1 MRKGQQV
8 MNKNKKKKRKLWKW
22 IILIALIVI
31 IVLGFKA
38 CSTASQN
45 MMTMVETISPEK
57 GKLEDYVSITGLVE
71 SDEIKYYYSPVNG
84 RLSEVCVER
93 GQIVKQG
100 DKLISFDMEDME
112 LYLEQARLQY
122 VTGSSTY
129 NGTLN
134 NDKNALAD
142 LHEAKTNLAVLEQ
155 QIKDQKAY
163 VKSLSKSL
171 ENLQK
176 DTANSLTTQNY
187 NLQKQLMELQK
198 DPVTNA
204 EAIKQIQMDMQTNEY
219 LAQIAGTSDEQEKL
233 QEKLQEE
240 QERLAGYEQYKA
252 EMEAQRQQA
261 EAAAL
266 TSYQKENLS
275 ASEQLNLMSYERAQ
289 KDFEV
294 ANQGISADFD
304 GIITELTVMEGMPVA
319 ESVQLLT
326 LASTDKVKVTVG
338 LGKFDLAKVKV
349 GQSAEIEI
357 FGNIYTGKVTKIDK
371 MATASTNGFYQVGA
385 EIAIDAPDEN
395 IVLGLDAKVKIL
407 TEAVEDVLLIPVE
420 AMNADKAGDFIYVV
434 ENGMAVRR
442 DVVSGI
448 SSTEFIEIKE
458 GIAENDKVILS
469 SLVGTIEEGMVVTDM
484 AGMITEQEE
493 P

>member
-1 MRKGQQV
+1 MS
-8 MNKNKKKKRKLWKW
+8 KNKKKKKKIVKW
-22 IILIALIVI
+22 IILIVLIVI

-38 CSTASQN
+38 CSGAGQN
-45 MMTMVETISPEK
+45 MMTMVETVTPEK

-84 RLSEVCVER
+84 KLSEVCVER

-129 NGTLN
+129 NGTLD

-142 LHEAKTNLAVLEQ
+142 LQEAKTNLAVLEQ

-171 ENLQK
+171 ENMQK
-176 DTANSLTTQNY
+176 NTANSLTTQNY

-198 DPVTNA
+198 DPVANA

-252 EMEAQRQQA
+252 EMEAQKQQA
-261 EAAAL
+261 EATAL

-275 ASEQLNLMSYERAQ
+275 ASEQLNLMGYEKAQ
-289 KDFEV
+289 KDYEV
-294 ANQGISADFD
+294 ANQGITAAFD
-304 GIITELTVMEGMPVA
+304 GIIMDLTVMEGMPVA
-319 ESVQLLT
+319 ENMQLMT
-326 LASTDKVKVTVG
+326 LASTDKVKVTIG
-338 LGKFDLAKVKV
+338 LGKFDLAKLKV
-349 GQSAEIEI
+349 GQTAEIEI
-357 FGNIYTGKVTKIDK
+357 FDNVYTGKVTKIDK
-371 MATASTNGFYQVGA
+371 MATAGSNGFYQVGA
-385 EIAIDAPDEN
+385 EVVIDNPDDK

-407 TEAVEDVLLIPVE
+407 TASVENVLLLPVE
-420 AMNADKAGDFIYVV
+420 AMNADKQGDFVYVV

-458 GIAENDKVILS
+458 GISENDKVILS

-484 AGMITEQEE
+484 AGMIAE
-493 P
+493 

>member
-1 MRKGQQV
+1 MS
-8 MNKNKKKKRKLWKW
+8 KNKKKKKKIVKW
-22 IILIALIVI
+22 IILIVLIVI

-38 CSTASQN
+38 CSGAGQN
-45 MMTMVETISPEK
+45 MMTMVETVTPEK

-84 RLSEVCVER
+84 KLSEVCVER

-129 NGTLN
+129 NGTLD

-142 LHEAKTNLAVLEQ
+142 LQEAKTNLAVLEQ

-171 ENLQK
+171 ENMQK
-176 DTANSLTTQNY
+176 NTANSLTTQNY

-198 DPVTNA
+198 DPVANA

-252 EMEAQRQQA
+252 EMEAQKQQA
-261 EAAAL
+261 EATAL

-275 ASEQLNLMSYERAQ
+275 ASEQLNLMGYEKAQ
-289 KDFEV
+289 KDYEV
-294 ANQGISADFD
+294 ANQGITAAFD
-304 GIITELTVMEGMPVA
+304 GIIMDLTVMEGMPVA
-319 ESVQLLT
+319 ENMQLMT
-326 LASTDKVKVTVG
+326 LASTDKVKVTIG
-338 LGKFDLAKVKV
+338 LGKFDLAKLKV
-349 GQSAEIEI
+349 GQTAEIEI
-357 FGNIYTGKVTKIDK
+357 FDNVYTGKVTKIDK
-371 MATASTNGFYQVGA
+371 MATAGSNGFYQVGA
-385 EIAIDAPDEN
+385 EVVIDNPDDK

-407 TEAVEDVLLIPVE
+407 TASVENVLLVPVE
-420 AMNADKAGDFIYVV
+420 AMNADKQGDFVYVV

-458 GIAENDKVILS
+458 GISENDKVILS

-484 AGMITEQEE
+484 AGMIAEQEE
-493 P
+493 S

>member
-1 MRKGQQV
+1 MS
-8 MNKNKKKKRKLWKW
+8 KNKKKKKKIVKW
-22 IILIALIVI
+22 IILIVLIVI

-38 CSTASQN
+38 CSGARQN
-45 MMTMVETISPEK
+45 MMTMVETVTPEK

-84 RLSEVCVER
+84 KLSEVCVER

-129 NGTLN
+129 NGTLD

-142 LHEAKTNLAVLEQ
+142 LQEAKTNLAVLEQ

-171 ENLQK
+171 ENMQK
-176 DTANSLTTQNY
+176 NTANSLTTQNY

-198 DPVTNA
+198 DPVANA

-252 EMEAQRQQA
+252 EMEAQKQQA
-261 EAAAL
+261 EATAL

-275 ASEQLNLMSYERAQ
+275 ASEQLNLMGYEKAQ
-289 KDFEV
+289 KDYEV
-294 ANQGISADFD
+294 ANQGITAAFD
-304 GIITELTVMEGMPVA
+304 GIIMDLTVMEGMPAA
-319 ESVQLLT
+319 ENMQLMT
-326 LASTDKVKVTVG
+326 LASTDKVKVTIG
-338 LGKFDLAKVKV
+338 LGKFDLAKLKV
-349 GQSAEIEI
+349 GQTAEIEI
-357 FGNIYTGKVTKIDK
+357 FDNVYTGKVTKIDK
-371 MATASTNGFYQVGA
+371 MATAGSNGFYQVGA
-385 EIAIDAPDEN
+385 EVVIDNPDDK

-407 TEAVEDVLLIPVE
+407 TASVENVLLLPVE
-420 AMNADKAGDFIYVV
+420 AMNADKQGDFVYVV

-458 GIAENDKVILS
+458 GISENDKVILS

-484 AGMITEQEE
+484 AGMIAE
-493 P
+493 

>member
-1 MRKGQQV
+1 MS
-8 MNKNKKKKRKLWKW
+8 KNKKKKKKIVKW
-22 IILIALIVI
+22 IILIVLIVI

-38 CSTASQN
+38 CSGARQN
-45 MMTMVETISPEK
+45 MMTMVETVTPEK

-84 RLSEVCVER
+84 KLSEVCVER

-129 NGTLN
+129 NGTLDN
-134 NDKNALAD
+134 YKNALAD
-142 LHEAKTNLAVLEQ
+142 LQEAKTNLAVLEQ

-171 ENLQK
+171 ENMQK
-176 DTANSLTTQNY
+176 NTANSLTTQNY

-198 DPVTNA
+198 DPVANA

-252 EMEAQRQQA
+252 EMEAQKQQA
-261 EAAAL
+261 EATAL

-275 ASEQLNLMSYERAQ
+275 ASEQLNLMGYEKAQ
-289 KDFEV
+289 KDYEV
-294 ANQGISADFD
+294 ANQGITAAFD
-304 GIITELTVMEGMPVA
+304 GIIMDLTVMEGMPAA
-319 ESVQLLT
+319 ENMQLMT
-326 LASTDKVKVTVG
+326 LASTDKVKVTIG
-338 LGKFDLAKVKV
+338 LGKFDLAKLKV
-349 GQSAEIEI
+349 GQTAEIEI
-357 FGNIYTGKVTKIDK
+357 FDNVYTGKVTKIDK
-371 MATASTNGFYQVGA
+371 MATAGSNGFYQVGA
-385 EIAIDAPDEN
+385 EVVIDNPDDK

-407 TEAVEDVLLIPVE
+407 TASVENVLLLPVE
-420 AMNADKAGDFIYVV
+420 AMNADKQGDFVYVV

-458 GIAENDKVILS
+458 GISENDKVILS

-484 AGMITEQEE
+484 AGMIAE
-493 P
+493 